1 MPLKI
6 MAVDDEV
13 EILRVIQAVGGSV
26 GCEVLALTDSMEA
39 AERVDRQ
46 KFDGIFV
53 DVKMPRLDG
62 FELTRRIRSSRSNS
76 TVPIVMLTGLN
87 DAETMRNGFQAGIT
101 FFLAKPF
108 TVEKLRSL
116 LTVARG
122 PMLREKRRYARL
134 PLRTDVSGRAKGKAF
149 KAGSANISEAGML
162 LAGPGGLDVGQDVD
176 LQFSLPN
183 AQDPLRLQARVVR
196 LEAPD
201 RMGVQFVILA
211 PKEQEVLH
219 RYITGNVKD

>member
-1 MPLKI
+1 MALKI

-39 AERVDRQ
+39 AERVNRQ

-62 FELTRRIRSSRSNS
+62 FELTRRIRHSRSNS
-76 TVPIVMLTGLN
+76 AVPIVMLTGLN

-101 FFLAKPF
+101 FFLGKPF

-122 PMLREKRRYARL
+122 PMLLEKRRYARL
-134 PLRTDVSGRAKGKAF
+134 PLRTDVSGRARDKQF
-149 KAGSANISEAGML
+149 KSGSANISEAGML
-162 LAGPGGLDVGQDVD
+162 LGSPGGIAVGQEVD
-176 LQFSLPN
+176 IQFSLPT
-183 AQDPLRLQARVVR
+183 APRPLHLQARVVR
-196 LEAPD
+196 FEPPD

-211 PKEQEVLH
+211 PKEQAALQY
-219 RYITGNVKD
+219 YITGNAKD